1 MNEKVDPI
9 TVGIIRS
16 HLVSIAREMGVT
28 LRQTAYSNIF
38 NEGSDFSCGVFDSS
52 GRLWAQGEFLPIHL
66 GALQFAV
73 REAIEEV
80 GISSF
85 EEGDAVLL
93 NDPYRGGTHLPDLTA
108 ITPIFFS
115 GEIIAFAANRAHHA
129 DIGGTV
135 PGSFYS
141 EARENFQEGLRI
153 PPVRFV
159 RRGKIDQDLKE
170 IILNNVRVPREM
182 SGDLEAQFSSN
193 RTAVK
198 RTINLCERYSL
209 QTLQYAAKEICNQS
223 EKRML
228 SKIKDWPNGTWF
240 AEDYLDNDGINN
252 KPIKIHVALTVADDK
267 LEFDFSGSDKQVTG
281 PVNSVRG
288 MTASATYLAVQAA
301 VDPTIPAND
310 GAYRPINIFAP
321 EGCVLNP
328 KFPAPCTGGNETSH
342 RIVNVIQ
349 KAFAELPYGPIVI
362 SGDHGSSNNLLIS
375 TTSGPNQEPNVFYS
389 YPEGGWGALDKKDG
403 ENALFSIVGNCK
415 NMPAEALE
423 LSLPIRLLK
432 YELRQ
437 DTGGAGRHRGGL
449 GTHRDYEILAD
460 SASLS
465 FVADRCIYGAN
476 GLDGGK
482 EGGVGAYFVNRGKGS
497 ELASPKFVS
506 KGTQISLKKGDIVS
520 QCTAGGGGYGKPEER
535 NDYDIK
541 RDLVLGYISR
551 EEAIDTYGINLENI
565 QNTKPS

>member
-1 MNEKVDPI
+1 MTHTIDPI
-9 TVGIIRS
+9 TVGVIRS

-28 LRQTAYSNIF
+28 LRQSAYSNVF
-38 NEGSDFSCGVFDSS
+38 NEGSDFSCGVFDSI

-73 REAIEEV
+73 REAIEEI

-115 GEIIAFAANRAHHA
+115 GKIIAFAANRAHHA

-135 PGSFYS
+135 AGSFYS
-141 EARENFQEGLRI
+141 EATENFQEGLRI

-159 RRGKIDQDLKE
+159 RNGKVDPDLRE

-198 RTINLCERYSL
+198 RTIALCQRYSFE
-209 QTLQYAAKEICNQS
+209 TVKSAAEEICTQS
-223 EKRML
+223 EKRMRTT
-228 SKIKDWPNGTWF
+228 IDTWPNGSWS
-240 AEDYLDNDGINN
+240 AEDFLDNDGINPE
-252 KPIKIHVALTVADDK
+252 PIRVHVELTVENDELK
-267 LEFDFSGSDKQVTG
+267 FDFSGSSKQVAG

-310 GAYRPINIFAP
+310 GAYRPIKIYAP
-321 EGCVLNP
+321 EGSLLNP
-328 KFPAPCTGGNETSH
+328 KFPAPCTGSNETSH

-349 KAFAELPYGPIVI
+349 KAFAALPFGPSVI

-375 TTSGPNQEPNVFYS
+375 AVSEVGQEPSVFYS
-389 YPEGGWGALDKKDG
+389 YPEGGWGALDEKDG

-423 LSLPIRLLK
+423 LTLPMRLLR

-437 DTGGAGRHRGGL
+437 DTGGAGRRRGGL
-449 GTHRDYEILAD
+449 GTRRDYEILAN

-465 FVADRCIYGAN
+465 FVSDRCIYGAN
-476 GLDGGK
+476 GLAGGK
-482 EGGVGAYFVNRGKGS
+482 EGGVGAYLIDRGNGT
-497 ELASPKFVS
+497 ELASPHFVS
-506 KGTQISLKKGDIVS
+506 KGTRISLQKGDIVS
-520 QCTAGGGGYGKPEER
+520 QCTAGGGGYGKPEDR
-535 NDYDIK
+535 NDHDVK
-541 RDLVLGYISR
+541 RDLRLGYISKT
-551 EEAIDTYGINLENI
+551 EAIKTYGMKIEDVESA
-565 QNTKPS
+565 KP